1 MPNDPV
7 TAALQGAKNQLAK
20 ASQFTQS
27 VEGNPTSAFAPPKMM
42 PHISGI
48 KAAPTHEY
56 SEAPYALAHDL
67 QAKKDNVDQYKKAV
81 PE

>member
-1 MPNDPV
+1 MATDPV
-7 TAALQGAKNQLAK
+7 TAALSSAKNQLAK
-20 ASQFTQS
+20 ASRFTQS

-56 SEAPYALAHDL
+56 SEAPYSLARDL
-67 QAKKDNVDQYKKAV
+67 QSKKDNVDQYKAATK
-81 PE
+81 E